1 MSKQTPPY
9 LDSQECLSNTKMA
22 IKYSQ
27 LAMDVANELSPH
39 SYTTSQTKESSIYQ
53 IWLLEQ
59 MDKGRPNKSTAG

>member
-27 LAMDVANELSPH
+27 LAMDVANEL
-39 SYTTSQTKESSIYQ
+39 
-53 IWLLEQ
+53 
-59 MDKGRPNKSTAG
+59 